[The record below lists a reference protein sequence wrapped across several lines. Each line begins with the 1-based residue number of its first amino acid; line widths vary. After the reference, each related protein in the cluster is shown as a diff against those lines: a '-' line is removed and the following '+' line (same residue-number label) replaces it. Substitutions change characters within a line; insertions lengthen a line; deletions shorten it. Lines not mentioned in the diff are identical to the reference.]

1 MTLGYASTILRA
13 PPKRIQNALGLLK
26 HTLEYPI
33 EDVRRLGLAF
43 WLVDSFVM
51 ELAWA
56 WEFAGQAL
64 KSKTEVVRFGHPG
77 GPVLEID
84 VGRYLS
90 NFALACASA
99 LKDPPRT
106 VGRRAHERVHR
117 ARNAIKAAR
126 DFGVDVDALEAGLAR
141 TPEERL
147 KSLDENWRF
156 LRDVRVSG

>member
-1 MTLGYASTILRA
+1 MTLGYASAVIGA
-13 PPKRIQNALGLLK
+13 PPKRIQNACAVLRRGFQ
-26 HTLEYPI
+26 YPMD
-33 EDVRRLGLAF
+33 DVRRLGLAF

-64 KSKTEVVRFGHPG
+64 KSKTDVVRFGHAG

-90 NFALACASA
+90 DFALASASA

-106 VGRRAHERVHR
+106 AGRRAHERPPR
-117 ARNAIKAAR
+117 PRNAIKAAR
-126 DFGVDVDALEAGLAR
+126 DFGVDIDALEEGLKR

-156 LRDVRVSG
+156 LRQVRVSP

>member
-1 MTLGYASTILRA
+1 MDDI
-13 PPKRIQNALGLLK
+13 K
-26 HTLEYPI
+26 
-33 EDVRRLGLAF
+33 RLGLAF

-64 KSKTEVVRFGHPG
+64 RGKTEISRFGHPG

-90 NFALACASA
+90 DFALATARV

-106 VGRRAHERVHR
+106 VGRRAHDRPR
-117 ARNAIKAAR
+117 RPRNAIRAAR
-126 DFGVDVDALEAGLAR
+126 DFGVDIGALEEGLKR
-141 TPEERL
+141 TLEERL
-147 KSLDENWRF
+147 KGLDENWRF
-156 LRDVRVSG
+156 LRDVRVSP

>member
-1 MTLGYASTILRA
+1 MTLGFASAVTGA
-13 PPKRIQNALGLLK
+13 PAKRVQNACAVLNRGFQ
-26 HTLEYPI
+26 YSI
-33 EDVRRLGLAF
+33 DDMRRLGLAF

-51 ELAWA
+51 ELKWA

-64 KSKTEVVRFGHPG
+64 KDKNDVVRFGHPG

-84 VGRYLS
+84 VGRFLS
-90 NFALACASA
+90 DFALASASA

-106 VGRRAHERVHR
+106 VGRRAHDRPPR

-126 DFGVDVDALEAGLAR
+126 EFGIDIDALEEGLKR

-147 KSLDENWRF
+147 RSLNENWRF
-156 LRDVRVSG
+156 LREVRVSS

>member
-1 MTLGYASTILRA
+1 
-13 PPKRIQNALGLLK
+13 
-26 HTLEYPI
+26 
-33 EDVRRLGLAF
+33 
-43 WLVDSFVM
+43 M

-64 KSKTEVVRFGHPG
+64 KDKTDVVRFGHPG
-77 GPVLEID
+77 GPTLEID

-90 NFALACASA
+90 DFALACARA

-106 VGRRAHERVHR
+106 VGRRAHDRPRR

-126 DFGVDVDALEAGLAR
+126 DFGVDVDALAAGLRR

-156 LRDVRVSG
+156 LRDVHVSA